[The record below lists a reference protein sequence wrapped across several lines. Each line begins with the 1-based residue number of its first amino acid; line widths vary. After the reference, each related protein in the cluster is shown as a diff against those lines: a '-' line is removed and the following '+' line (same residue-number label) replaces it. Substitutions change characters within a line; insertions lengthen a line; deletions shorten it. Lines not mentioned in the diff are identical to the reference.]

1 MSLANLSDNSHFF
14 GLLPNVTWDML
25 QTATL
30 QTLYMAFVSA
40 LVVCLIGLTTGVFLF
55 LTSPG
60 QALDRLGIYRPLAL
74 AVNTLRAIPFII
86 LLVLLVPFTKF
97 LVGTTLGPTAI
108 LPTLIIGASP
118 FYARLVEIALKEVD
132 HGVLEAAQ
140 AMGCSLRHIIF
151 KVLLPESSPAL
162 VSGIA
167 VTTILMIGYT
177 AMAGF
182 VGGGGLGDLAYN
194 LGHNRGMTSVTVCTT
209 LILLALVIIVQFVSD
224 RVSRR
229 LDKR

>member
-1 MSLANLSDNSHFF
+1 MSLASLPDSSHFF

-30 QTLYMAFVSA
+30 QTLYMAFISA
-40 LVVCLIGLTTGVFLF
+40 LIVCLLGLTIGVFLF

-60 QALDRLGIYRPLAL
+60 QALDRPWIYRPLAL

-86 LLVLLVPFTKF
+86 LLVLLIPFTKI
-97 LVGTTLGPTAI
+97 LVHTTLGPTAI
-108 LPTLIIGASP
+108 LPTLIIGAAP

-140 AMGCSLRHIIF
+140 AMGCNLRHIIF
-151 KVLLPESSPAL
+151 KILLPESSPAL

-194 LGHNRGMTSVTVCTT
+194 FGHQRGMTDVTVCTT

>member
-1 MSLANLSDNSHFF
+1 MSLASLSDSSNFF
-14 GLLPNVTWDML
+14 GLLPNVTWNML
-25 QTATL
+25 QVATL
-30 QTLYMAFVSA
+30 QTLYMAFISA
-40 LVVCLIGLTTGVFLF
+40 FIVCILGLTIGTFLF

-60 QALDRLGIYRPLAL
+60 QAFDRPWLYRPLVL
-74 AVNTLRAIPFII
+74 IVNTLRAIPFII
-86 LLVLLVPFTKF
+86 LLVLLVPFTKA
-97 LVGTTLGPTAI
+97 LVHTTIGPTAI
-108 LPTLIIGASP
+108 LPTLIIGAAP

-132 HGVLEAAQ
+132 HGVLEAAN
-140 AMGCSLRHIIF
+140 AMGCNLRHIIF
-151 KVLLPESSPAL
+151 KILLPESSPAL

-194 LGHNRGMTSVTVCTT
+194 FGHQRGMVDVTVCTT
-209 LILLALVIIVQFVSD
+209 LILLAMVIIVQFVSD
-224 RVSRR
+224 TVSRR

>member
-1 MSLANLSDNSHFF
+1 MSLSFSSDSGHFF
-14 GLLPNVTWDML
+14 GLLPNVTWSVL
-25 QTATL
+25 QQATL
-30 QTLYMAFVSA
+30 ETLFMTFASA
-40 LVVCLIGLTTGVFLF
+40 AAVGVLGLILGLLLF

-60 QALDRLGIYRPLAL
+60 QALDTPWFYRPFVLII
-74 AVNTLRAIPFII
+74 NTLRAIPFII
-86 LLVLLVPFTKF
+86 LVVLLLPISKL

-108 LPTLIIGASP
+108 LPALIVGAAP

-132 HGVLEAAQ
+132 KGVLEAAN
-140 AMGCSLRHIIF
+140 AMGCTLWQIIF

-162 VSGIA
+162 VSGMA
-167 VTTILMIGYT
+167 VTTILMVGFT

-194 LGHNRGMTSVTVCTT
+194 LGHQRGMIDVTISAT
-209 LILLALVIIVQFVSD
+209 LIILAIVSLIQFAGD
-224 RVSRR
+224 AFTRR

>member
-1 MSLANLSDNSHFF
+1 MSLTQLPDSGHLF

-25 QTATL
+25 QLATL

-40 LVVCLIGLTTGVFLF
+40 IVVCVLGLAIGVFLF

-60 QALDRLGIYRPLAL
+60 QALDRPLLYRPLSL
-74 AVNTLRAIPFII
+74 IVNTLRAIPFII
-86 LLVLLVPFTKF
+86 LLVQLIPFTV
-97 LVGTTLGPTAI
+97 LIVHTTLGPNAI
-108 LPTLIIGASP
+108 LPALIIGAAP

-151 KVLLPESSPAL
+151 KILLPESSPAL

-194 LGHNRGMTSVTVCTT
+194 FGHQRGMKDVTFCTS
-209 LILLALVIIVQFVSD
+209 LILLAMVVIVQFISD
-224 RVSRR
+224 KISRR